1 MQNRVCGAC
10 LPGLPGQGCLAWLG
24 LAGWLGCLA
33 ALAHCAGRLRGLGG
47 GSGWLAGRRGL
58 SGWLRWP
65 GFGGF
70 AGVGW
75 LAGLASS
82 QHCVMA
88 FVGWAGISPAWVVM
102 GWSRG
107 QTWLVGFSVW

>member
-1 MQNRVCGAC
+1 M
-10 LPGLPGQGCLAWLG
+10 PGQGCLAWLG

-65 GFGGF
+65 GLGGF

-75 LAGLASS
+75 LAGLA
-82 QHCVMA
+82 
-88 FVGWAGISPAWVVM
+88 VGASFQCCLSWRLWDGSPWYFSGLGCDGLATGSDLAGGA
-102 GWSRG
+102 
-107 QTWLVGFSVW
+107 